1 MDHAIAI
8 LELLRQRGAA
18 SRTELAELTGLSP
31 ATISRS
37 IARLRRDGL
46 VVESVAGGAGAGR
59 PPRTVELRPEAAL
72 VLGIDSGGTRI
83 RAVLTDLE
91 GTVRASATGV
101 VRSARRAGRIL
112 DAIADLAARARS
124 AIPRDRVL
132 AAGAGISG
140 IVDQTS
146 GTVLLSP
153 DLPGLEGLAVA
164 DQLEERL
171 GLPVGIDND
180 DVLAAVGEASFGA
193 ARGCS
198 DVVFLSL
205 GLGLGAG
212 LIVGGRPVRGARSA
226 AGAIAYL
233 APGRLEE
240 RASGRVIPRRYLKLA
255 GLEESRTRDLDAREV
270 FRRAETGDRAAA
282 RVIAEA
288 TEALGHLVVNVAA
301 LIDPEIIVVGG
312 GLSESGPRLIER
324 LAERLARSVPYP
336 PRLVR
341 SELGEE
347 AVGLGAAA
355 LALTLAKQRLAARSR
370 PISIHAEPAR
380 MGALELV

>member
-1 MDHAIAI
+1 
-8 LELLRQRGAA
+8 
-18 SRTELAELTGLSP
+18 
-31 ATISRS
+31 
-37 IARLRRDGL
+37 
-46 VVESVAGGAGAGR
+46 
-59 PPRTVELRPEAAL
+59 
-72 VLGIDSGGTRI
+72 VLGIDAGGTRI

-101 VRSARRAGRIL
+101 VRSARRADGIL
-112 DAIADLAARARS
+112 DAIADLAAWARS
-124 AIPRDRVL
+124 SMPRDRVL

-140 IVDQTS
+140 IVDQPS

-240 RASGRVIPRRYLKLA
+240 LASGRVIPRRYQKLA

-270 FRRAETGDRAAA
+270 FRRAETGDQAAA
-282 RVIAEA
+282 KVIAEA

-355 LALTLAKQRLAARSR
+355 LALTLAKQRLAERSR

>member
-1 MDHAIAI
+1 
-8 LELLRQRGAA
+8 
-18 SRTELAELTGLSP
+18 
-31 ATISRS
+31 
-37 IARLRRDGL
+37 
-46 VVESVAGGAGAGR
+46 
-59 PPRTVELRPEAAL
+59 
-72 VLGIDSGGTRI
+72 
-83 RAVLTDLE
+83 
-91 GTVRASATGV
+91 
-101 VRSARRAGRIL
+101 
-112 DAIADLAARARS
+112 
-124 AIPRDRVL
+124 
-132 AAGAGISG
+132 
-140 IVDQTS
+140 
-146 GTVLLSP
+146 
-153 DLPGLEGLAVA
+153 GLAVA

-205 GLGLGAG
+205 GLGLG

-301 LIDPEIIVVGG
+301 
-312 GLSESGPRLIER
+312 
-324 LAERLARSVPYP
+324 
-336 PRLVR
+336 
-341 SELGEE
+341 
-347 AVGLGAAA
+347 
-355 LALTLAKQRLAARSR
+355 
-370 PISIHAEPAR
+370 
-380 MGALELV
+380 

>member
-72 VLGIDSGGTRI
+72 VLGIDAGGTRI

-270 FRRAETGDRAAA
+270 FRRADTGDRAAA